1 MFEFD
6 PGIKKIL
13 LLQRNEYQSSLSRY
27 LRSVLGREF
36 HTRFLV
42 DLLNYNLPEINK
54 KFYNDL
60 HREFD
65 DLKNFLPKNVNN
77 ILDIGCGI
85 GAINIFL
92 NNFYNGSANFHLID
106 KNYVSKKVIYG
117 YRESNAEG
125 YNDLLLTKEFLKKNS
140 INENSISTYDIDKDR
155 LKEIKY
161 DLVISLI
168 SWGYHYPLEVYINY
182 LRENSNEETIYIFD
196 IAEEYVSTEDVNKY
210 FNKINII
217 KKYSKKQTQ
226 ARLMCTGIIS

>member
-1 MFEFD
+1 MFEFV

-42 DLLNYNLPEINK
+42 DLLNYNLSSLNN

-60 HREFD
+60 NAEFN

-106 KNYVSKKVIYG
+106 KDYVSKKVIYG
-117 YRESNAEG
+117 YKKSNAEG
-125 YNDLLLTKEFLKKNS
+125 YNDLSLTKEFLKKNN
-140 INENSISTYDIDKDR
+140 INQNSISIYDADKDK
-155 LKEIKY
+155 LKKIKY

-168 SWGYHYPLEVYINY
+168 SWGYHYPLEVYIDY
-182 LRENSNEETIYIFD
+182 IKESSSEETIYIFD
-196 IAEEYVSTEDVNKY
+196 IAEEYISTKDVNKY
-210 FNKINII
+210 FKKINII
-217 KKYSKKQTQ
+217 KKYSKKQKQT
-226 ARLMCTGIIS
+226 RLMCSEIIN

>member
-1 MFEFD
+1 MFKFI

-13 LLQRNEYQSSLSRY
+13 LLQRNEYQSNFSKYFRKI
-27 LRSVLGREF
+27 LGREI
-36 HTRFLV
+36 HTRILIYY
-42 DLLNYNLPEINK
+42 LNNNIDAINK
-54 KFYNDL
+54 KFYQDIEN
-60 HREFD
+60 EF
-65 DLKNFLPKNVNN
+65 LKFKKLLPNNVKN

-217 KKYSKKQTQ
+217 KKY
-226 ARLMCTGIIS
+226 